1 MINFKPKKI
10 LAHLPEGE
18 YEGSINKIV
27 YYEDKGYFAVNI
39 LVDDKIFNT
48 AFSVNSVVF
57 NNFASEFVDS
67 KEGMLDETQLI
78 DTVIRFTVKDKY
90 SDDSKSVITAL
101 EPVYED

>member
-18 YEGSINKIV
+18 YEGSINKID

-57 NNFASEFVDS
+57 NNFATEFVDS
-67 KEGMLDETQLI
+67 KGMLDETQLI
-78 DTVIRFTVKDKY
+78 DTIIRFTVKDKY
-90 SDDSKSVITAL
+90 SDDSKSVVTKIDA
-101 EPVYED
+101 VYED